1 MAITIE
7 SIKSKLVG
15 ALVVLLVGIS
25 SFTVKWQ
32 FDANADIRVLKEQ
45 IQRMETEKVK
55 TTADSEIMMH
65 NFWVVMGWDKT
76 QINLIRFNLKLEP
89 VEWPPFKYN

>member
-1 MAITIE
+1 MAITID

-15 ALVVLLVGIS
+15 ALIALLVGIS

-32 FDANADIRVLKEQ
+32 FDANADIRVLKE
-45 IQRMETEKVK
+45 TEKVK
-55 TTADSEIMMH
+55 ATADSEVMMH